1 MVYVWVLP
9 ILKVEADLFK
19 AENNVH
25 VSWLQPMEVGDQ
37 SWRLSFVA
45 VLFVDALQRM
55 IRIAQEGAAAK
66 VKTEMT
72 DVRTETN

>member
-1 MVYVWVLP
+1 MDNTD
-9 ILKVEADLFK
+9 I
-19 AENNVH
+19 
-25 VSWLQPMEVGDQ
+25 
-37 SWRLSFVA
+37 LSFVA

-66 VKTEMT
+66 AKPEMT

>member
-1 MVYVWVLP
+1 
-9 ILKVEADLFK
+9 
-19 AENNVH
+19 
-25 VSWLQPMEVGDQ
+25 
-37 SWRLSFVA
+37 VA

-66 VKTEMT
+66 AKTEMT